1 MATKIRK
8 QSIRSY
14 ALLLLLCSNFLLLIA
29 GCNTSKHSRKGGQVM
44 YGCISVAAEKQVKK
58 HC

>member
-14 ALLLLLCSNFLLLIA
+14 ALLLLLCSNFLLLMA
-29 GCNTSKHSRKGGQVM
+29 GCHISKNSRKHGQAL